1 MRASPLAA
9 CAAVLLAAGLT
20 GCSVL
25 APRGA
30 ATPPRPLAR
39 DLAYPDLRPAPPP
52 DVRRVELP
60 NGLTILLAADRTLPV
75 IRATARVGVGT
86 VHDPADHVGL
96 AAIAA
101 PTMRAGGAGALA
113 PDALDRALDDVG
125 ASVEAFAG
133 EDAVTVS
140 MRTLSDHAD
149 AVLPLFAAVLR
160 APRFDAGRLAIAR
173 TAARDAVSR
182 RNDSPDEIAQRAL
195 FQTLYG
201 ADSPYGRTTE
211 YWTVDAVD
219 AGDAAA
225 WHARHVV
232 PANTRIAVWGDFDP
246 DDMARR
252 LTEAFGDWT
261 TPAGWAAAPTP
272 ERTPAADAPG
282 LVFVEKDDV
291 NQSTILVGH
300 AGTVRRDHPDYAALV
315 VMNEILGGGF
325 SSRLVQT
332 VRTDLGLA
340 YSVFG
345 VYTAGYDAPGVFY
358 GGAGTQSARTIEA
371 TEAIARIIREMQSAP
386 PTERELDLAKQSYL
400 NAVVFQSDTRAK
412 VLGRMLT
419 LDAYG
424 YPADFVDGLNARIAA
439 VTADDVLRVARQYL
453 TPDRTTTVVVGR
465 SADFGASLTRLGTP
479 DTLDVTIPLVPPDG
493 TPIAGDP
500 VGGRAAL
507 EALAEA
513 LGGTAAFDAVA
524 TLRMRGETR
533 AEVEGQP
540 TTIATETSLWLSE
553 DGVPDGLRLTQRL
566 PTGAEV
572 TVVMDGDATRILTPL
587 GAQAA
592 PPAVVEQVR
601 AQMLLHVAV
610 VVARRAALAPER
622 MPSAEGTVVRLR
634 APDIDAPFTL
644 TLGADGRPV
653 SIASVQLTPAGPAE
667 VVVRLEDWR
676 ETGGLTLPFRYVQ
689 TVGGAVQGTTQWS
702 EIDVNPTLDEAL
714 FRAN

>member
-1 MRASPLAA
+1 MRVSFLAA
-9 CAAVLLAAGLT
+9 CAAVLVS
-20 GCSVL
+20 GCSFL
-25 APRGA
+25 APRDA
-30 ATPPRPLAR
+30 APALPPRPLAR
-39 DLAYPDLRPAPPP
+39 DLTYPDLRPSPPP

-60 NGLTILLAADRTLPV
+60 NGLTILLAEDRSLPV
-75 IRATARVGVGT
+75 IRATARVGAGSL
-86 VHDPADHVGL
+86 HDPADHVGL
-96 AAIAA
+96 ASIAA

-125 ASVEAFAG
+125 ATIEAFAG

-140 MRTLSDHAD
+140 MRTLSDHVG
-149 AVLPLFAAVLR
+149 AVLPLFADVLR
-160 APRFDAGRLAIAR
+160 APRFDAGRVAIAR
-173 TAARDAVSR
+173 TAERDAIAR

-201 ADSPYGRTTE
+201 ADSPYGRTPE

-219 AGDAAA
+219 RDDAAA

-232 PANTRIAVWGDFDP
+232 PANTRIAVWGDFDA

-261 TPAGWAAAPTP
+261 TPDGWAAAPTP
-272 ERTPAADAPG
+272 ERTPAGDAPG

-325 SSRLVQT
+325 SSRLFRT

-345 VYTAGYDAPGVFY
+345 VYTAGYDGPGVFY
-358 GGAGTQSARTIEA
+358 GGAGTQSARTVEA
-371 TEAIARIIREMQSAP
+371 AEAIARVIRDMQAAP
-386 PTERELDLAKQSYL
+386 PTDEELDLAKQSYL

-424 YPADFVDGLNARIAA
+424 YPSDFLDGLNARIGG

-465 SADFGASLTRLGTP
+465 SADFGRSLAALGAA

-493 TPIAGDP
+493 TPVAGDP

-507 EALAEA
+507 DALAA
-513 LGGTAAFDAVA
+513 HLGGAAAVDALA
-524 TLRMRGETR
+524 TLRLRGETR
-533 AEVEGQP
+533 ATVEGQE
-540 TTIATETSLWLSE
+540 TTIATEASLWLAD
-553 DGVPDGLRLTQRL
+553 DGTPDGLRLTQRL

-572 TVVMDGDATRILTPL
+572 TVVVDGDAARIVTPV
-587 GAQAA
+587 GTQPA

-601 AQMLLHVAV
+601 AQMHLHVAV
-610 VVARRAALAPER
+610 LAARRAALAPER
-622 MPSAEGTVVRLR
+622 MPSAEGAVVRLR
-634 APDIDAPFTL
+634 VPDVGAPFTL

-653 SIASVQLTPAGPAE
+653 SIASVQLTPAGPDE

-702 EIDVNPTLDEAL
+702 EIEVNPTLDEAL
-714 FRAN
+714 FRVQ